1 MKFYDDVYIGRD
13 NYIAR
18 RVETLLNNVTVDISN
33 LTRCTLEAV
42 DTNPPYI
49 IDSDTEGYD
58 DVFDWTTYGT
68 QGLLGLR
75 LGLVQDL
82 PLGFIT
88 FKLVVYSDDFP
99 SGLDDLRPVYF
110 RVWNLSNG

>member
-18 RVETLLNNVTVDISN
+18 RIETEENVSIDITR
-33 LTRCTLEAV
+33 LTRCTLEAENS
-42 DTNPPYI
+42 NPPYI
-49 IDSDTEGYD
+49 VDSDTEGYD
-58 DVFDWTTYGT
+58 DVFDWETYGA

-75 LGLVQDL
+75 LGIVQDL

-88 FKLVVYSDDFP
+88 FKLVIYSDDFP
-99 SGLDDLRPVYF
+99 SGLDNLKPVYF